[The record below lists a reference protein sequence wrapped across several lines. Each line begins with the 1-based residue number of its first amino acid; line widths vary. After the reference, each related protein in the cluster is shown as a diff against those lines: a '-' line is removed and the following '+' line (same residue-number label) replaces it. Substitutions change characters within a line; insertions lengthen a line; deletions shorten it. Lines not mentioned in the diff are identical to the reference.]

1 MNNRYIGKN
10 EIPRWMMQQTPSIG
24 ESNSRQIKMV
34 SPEDLQAQ
42 SAMYGQV
49 SRDMFQL
56 SDQIS
61 RNMRY
66 IEPDY
71 DAIIAREA
79 YVQTVADIDVLT
91 GDSEAAKDGKTF
103 LKAATP
109 LMDKATEGLGF
120 FEARATKHLLNKE
133 ILKRSLVIDQ
143 NNVNQIQEK
152 TRIKTQ
158 NNLYK
163 DLEDVFSNTS
173 VPMEQRVEMA
183 FSMRNNSYSNKFL
196 FGEKMYADSDGAI
209 ELMKNTQQY
218 IEGSTKHISLNNKIG
233 RKYLEKFI
241 EGEENIKKAV
251 KLQMDFQQ
259 AKLYS
264 EIKNA
269 KDGSNLY
276 SQNRSK
282 FNRSQIKDLDAFFK
296 TTKGKSYTI
305 TEFKNNIK
313 TMNLLNKTELELDE
327 LSRGN
332 RANKIA
338 LVEEAKKQERQA
350 SDNKDLVERFY
361 STLGISNIDKIQANS
376 LEEAGMIKRFGP
388 NYKTK
393 IHGLIN
399 DVISD
404 RRAFVA
410 NPAETKTISELKL
423 VYNQTKLDNTLNK
436 VNERLRMDEIEQQ
449 NKVKKNLEK
458 YKKMQK

>member
-1 MNNRYIGKN
+1 
-10 EIPRWMMQQTPSIG
+10 
-24 ESNSRQIKMV
+24 
-34 SPEDLQAQ
+34 
-42 SAMYGQV
+42 
-49 SRDMFQL
+49 
-56 SDQIS
+56 
-61 RNMRY
+61 
-66 IEPDY
+66 
-71 DAIIAREA
+71 
-79 YVQTVADIDVLT
+79 
-91 GDSEAAKDGKTF
+91 
-103 LKAATP
+103 
-109 LMDKATEGLGF
+109 MDKATEGLGF

-218 IEGSTKHISLNNKIG
+218 IEGSTKHISLYNKID